1 MAAGRKFIQEGSIRR
16 REDAL
21 DRTLARHQRAAED
34 PPQEAADRQDE
45 APESVGDNEQQQGE
59 DADQFDN
66 LLTNQQDSKFSNKL
80 SNQQDS
86 KQVRNEVSQQTSKR
100 IKKTMDPLVRVV
112 LDKLALPY
120 PDADG
125 GKEPTV
131 LIAGRVPQE
140 VSDRLDLIVQ
150 HLAKKPKQQVLA
162 DALKLYIAHME
173 QEGRR
178 Q

>member
-16 REDAL
+16 PEDAL
-21 DRTLARHQRAAED
+21 DRTLARHQRAAE
-34 PPQEAADRQDE
+34 ESAHAEE
-45 APESVGDNEQQQGE
+45 APPSGPIVEHQDNELPDEQ
-59 DADQFDN
+59 DN
-66 LLTNQQDSKFSNKL
+66 LLTNYAHNKDVNKL
-80 SNQQDS
+80 TNEQMDQSVSQPSNQQ
-86 KQVRNEVSQQTSKR
+86 VRKR
-100 IKKTMDPLVRVV
+100 TNRPMDPLVRVV

-120 PDADG
+120 PDAEG

-131 LIAGRVPQE
+131 LVAGRVPQE

-150 HLAKKPKQQVLA
+150 HLAKKPKQQVLT

-173 QEGRR
+173 QEGRH